1 VNYSSCPVMKHI
13 TPKPKLLSFTCPH
26 CQVLAY
32 QEWSECALDLRTY
45 QPQIVPAGVLGKAFQ
60 QDPNPL
66 KVGKC
71 AHCSKRTIW
80 LDGALLYPNT
90 GHAPA
95 ANEDLSPQVKKIYNE
110 AASIVRLSP
119 RAAAALLRLAVE
131 RICKE
136 LGQKGDLSSM
146 IQSLLDEQKITAKI
160 QAALDVVRVTGN
172 EAVHPGEIDEV
183 DDLES
188 ADILFELVNAI
199 ANHAITQPRM
209 IDETYAKLPLE
220 KRKSIEQRGK
230 KNSKE

>member
-1 VNYSSCPVMKHI
+1 
-13 TPKPKLLSFTCPH
+13 
-26 CQVLAY
+26 
-32 QEWSECALDLRTY
+32 
-45 QPQIVPAGVLGKAFQ
+45 
-60 QDPNPL
+60 
-66 KVGKC
+66 
-71 AHCSKRTIW
+71 
-80 LDGALLYPNT
+80 
-90 GHAPA
+90 
-95 ANEDLSPQVKKIYNE
+95 
-110 AASIVRLSP
+110 
-119 RAAAALLRLAVE
+119 
-131 RICKE
+131 
-136 LGQKGDLSSM
+136 M

-172 EAVHPGEIDEV
+172 EAVHPGEIDDV